1 MTQNRSMRLHP
12 APLLRPVVVVML
24 ALLAG
29 CGATHQ
35 ATKGPEFVPDA
46 ADEVFSVGFSS
57 IASRYIEPV
66 TMETIVLDG
75 LRGFGAIDP
84 ALMIA
89 NENGVIAVV
98 ANGQTVAAKSAPT
111 TEDARAWG
119 KLISDL
125 TTAARAHSSD
135 LRAADAEKI
144 YEAVFDGVLSHL
156 DVYSRYAGAEEA
168 TSNRARRDGYGGIG
182 LRFREADGQA
192 HVTSILADGPA
203 ALAGIKKS
211 DRITHINDLPVA
223 GMESAEISR
232 HLRGPVHSRVTLAII
247 RDGESKPLRF
257 TLERAH
263 IVPPT
268 VTARIES
275 GVLHLKISNFNQDT
289 AHGVEAQVLKAKKE
303 MGRRF
308 GGLVLDLRGNPGG
321 LLKQSTRIADLF
333 LTQGRIVSAQ
343 GRHPDS
349 VQYHEATGADITG
362 GLPIVVLIDGK
373 SASAAEIVAAAL
385 QDRDRAIVIGTSSYG
400 KGTVQTVIR
409 LPNDGEITLTWSR
422 LVSPSG
428 YVLHGLGVAPT
439 LCTSGLVA
447 GDARTVARAM
457 ARKAKSIT
465 TLAVWRQAGL
475 ADEAKRRT
483 LRAACPP
490 ESDKSPEIDLVLA
503 QRLIKDPT
511 LYRRTVAEVSATA
524 QAQR

>member
-1 MTQNRSMRLHP
+1 MYFRSISP
-12 APLLRPVVVVML
+12 ARPAVFVLL

-29 CGATHQ
+29 CGTTPQ
-35 ATKGPEFVPDA
+35 AAKGPEFVPDA

-57 IASRYIEPV
+57 IAARYIEPV
-66 TMETIVLDG
+66 TMDGLVLDG

-84 ALMIA
+84 SLMVSR
-89 NENGVIAVV
+89 EGGVIAIV
-98 ANGQTVAAKSAPT
+98 ANGQTVAAKSIPAT
-111 TEDARAWG
+111 DDARTWG
-119 KLISDL
+119 RLISDL
-125 TTAARAHSSD
+125 TTAARTHSPD

-144 YEAVFDGVLSHL
+144 YEAVFDGVLSRL

-168 TSNRARRDGYGGIG
+168 IRNRARRDGYGGIG
-182 LRFREADGQA
+182 LRFREADGA
-192 HVTSILADGPA
+192 VHVTSVLQDGPA
-203 ALAGIKKS
+203 ALAGIEKN

-232 HLRGPVHSRVTLAII
+232 HLRGPVHSRVTLAIA
-247 RDGESKPLRF
+247 REGESKPLHF
-257 TLERAH
+257 ALERAH

-268 VTARIES
+268 VTTSVRNGI
-275 GVLHLKISNFNQDT
+275 LHLRISNFNQDT
-289 AHGVEAQVLKAKKE
+289 AHSVETQVLKAKKE
-303 MGRRF
+303 MGRHF
-308 GGLVLDLRGNPGG
+308 SGLVLDLRGNPGG
-321 LLKQSTRIADLF
+321 LLKQSTRIVDLF
-333 LTQGRIVSAQ
+333 LAQGRIVSAQ

-349 VQYHEATGADITG
+349 VQNHEAMGTDISG
-362 GLPIVVLIDGK
+362 GRPIVVLIDGK

-385 QDRDRAIVIGTSSYG
+385 QDRDRAVVIGTSSYG

-447 GDARTVARAM
+447 GDARTVARAL
-457 ARKAKSIT
+457 ARKGKSAA
-465 TLAVWRQAGL
+465 TLAAWRRAGL
-475 ADEAKRRT
+475 ADEATRRT

-490 ESDKSPEIDLVLA
+490 DADKSPAIDLALA
-503 QRLIKDPT
+503 QRLIGDPA
-511 LYRRTVAEVSATA
+511 LYRRTVAEVAATA